1 MEKKNTGLSIASLV
15 LGIIALISS
24 VIPYVNVISY
34 LLGLL
39 AIIFAIVTFVNKKA
53 KKGLA
58 IAGLIISLIA
68 ITAATIMNVYVTK
81 IIVDKVKENPEL
93 FENVVD
99 DDYEYKTS
107 EEILK
112 TDVKITFGKF
122 SSTTSQ
128 YGYTT
133 SELPVTVKNIA
144 KTAKTYSFSI
154 EAYDS
159 NGELITSDFISTKE
173 LKPGEKEEIK
183 AFKYV
188 LKDDLE
194 KMKTAKI
201 KVKNAYA
208 F

>member
-15 LGIIALISS
+15 LGIVALISCL
-24 VIPYVNVISY
+24 IPYVNVISY

-58 IAGLIISLIA
+58 IAGIILSILSI
-68 ITAATIMNVYVTK
+68 IIATIMNVYVTK
-81 IIVDKVKENPEL
+81 VIVEKVKENPEI
-93 FENVVD
+93 FDQIDE
-99 DDYEYKTS
+99 DYEYKSS

-112 TDVKITFGKF
+112 SDVKITFGKF
-122 SSTTSQ
+122 SSTTSE
-128 YGYTT
+128 YGYTS

-144 KTAKTYSFSI
+144 KKAKTFSFSL

-173 LKPGEKEEIK
+173 LEPGEKEEIK

-188 LKDDLE
+188 LKEKVD

-201 KVKNAYA
+201 KVKNAYE